1 MEYNYL
7 PGNQLPADGTYYHVT
22 AEAGTRYAIAISGSG
37 AATTSVTVAWVD
49 PADATGAA
57 FPDMADAP
65 NPLTTVGGMEILA
78 PTAVLAVKNDGASAV
93 TVTITAIR

>member
-1 MEYNYL
+1 
-7 PGNQLPADGTYYHVT
+7 
-22 AEAGTRYAIAISGSG
+22 
-37 AATTSVTVAWVD
+37 
-49 PADATGAA
+49 
-57 FPDMADAP
+57 MADAP